1 MDYIICSYVIKLI
14 SQSLFPRH
22 VDSVC
27 SASSNVASNHSIFH
41 PRCHAILF
49 KCCSC
54 SRCGFATGCF
64 CITNHLQQVKL
75 QKQRDINSLFHP
87 AKQEPQFQHR
97 YSVCMYIRD
106 GTICIYRIYSVYSYL
121 DTVYTTHIF
130 FLLRIC
136 STNLKSW
143 TTCWYVDEHLIPSH
157 LTKA

>member
-121 DTVYTTHIF
+121 DTVYTTHTI
-130 FLLRIC
+130 
-136 STNLKSW
+136 ST
-143 TTCWYVDEHLIPSH
+143 TSH
-157 LTKA
+157 LSTTGGFLRYKEMSYRTLDSVLYVT